1 MSTLRWRVS
10 GNPAGMA
17 GICVGALVSVL
28 AGCGDLCGNQTLS
41 EHVSPDGRW
50 KVVVFERDCGTT
62 TGFSTQ
68 ASVVRADAS
77 LPEEAGNAFTA
88 DAGHGNA
95 PDGHG
100 GGPELRVKWETPT
113 RVVLSYHPGA
123 RVFLANRNVNGIEI
137 QYGTLE

>member
-1 MSTLRWRVS
+1 MRGLLFGTL
-10 GNPAGMA
+10 PAKC

-28 AGCGDLCGNQTLS
+28 AGCGELCGNQTLS
-41 EHVSPDGRW
+41 QHVSPDGRW
-50 KVVVFERDCGTT
+50 KVVVFERDCGAT

-68 ASVVRADAS
+68 ASLVRADAS

-95 PDGHG
+95 PGGPG
-100 GGPELRVKWETPT
+100 GGPELRVQWKSPT

-123 RVFLANRNVNGIEI
+123 RVFQAKRNVNGIEI
-137 QYGTLE
+137 QYGKLE